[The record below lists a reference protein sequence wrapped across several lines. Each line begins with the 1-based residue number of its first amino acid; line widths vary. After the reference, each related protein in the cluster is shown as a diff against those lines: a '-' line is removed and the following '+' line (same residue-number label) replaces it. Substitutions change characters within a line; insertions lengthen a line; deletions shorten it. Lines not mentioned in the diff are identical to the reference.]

1 MVTCLCFLRFTYSQN
16 VRFPDAPLPIHFE
29 FKGSCPLCVAGRLL
43 VYTIEQDGSP
53 GDVLYS
59 AEQANILPYIWTRA
73 QGMRN
78 EIVSSSRE
86 VAELVII
93 PAFIS
98 FCFGMLSLISLSGSQ
113 HVCQPGR
120 NPDRMRELVLRA

>member
-1 MVTCLCFLRFTYSQN
+1 MIPPLPAVLET
-16 VRFPDAPLPIHFE
+16 VRFPAVPLPTYFE
-29 FKGSCPLCVAGRLL
+29 FKGSCPLCRADRLL
-43 VYTIEQDGSP
+43 VCTIEQDGSP
-53 GDVLYS
+53 GGVLYS
-59 AEQANILPYIWTRA
+59 AEQANILPYIWTRG

-78 EIVSSSRE
+78 EIVLSSRE
-86 VAELVII
+86 VAKLVII
-93 PAFIS
+93 SAFIS